1 LDVFITKMGKK
12 KREAK
17 TENRHKRANKNH
29 SSAKVVEA

>member
-1 LDVFITKMGKK
+1 MGKKK

-17 TENRHKRANKNH
+17 IENRHKPANKNH